1 MCMYIKCICVKD
13 AMCVIS
19 VLRGTRAFNVYAWMH
34 IGPSM
39 QKKIIK
45 MKREHFK
52 IMKQVPVLRGLGEDQ
67 PEENE

>member
-1 MCMYIKCICVKD
+1 MQAGLSLIKIQFAKSNFTKRMYIKCSCVKD

-39 QKKIIK
+39 QKIKIK
-45 MKREHFK
+45 KR
-52 IMKQVPVLRGLGEDQ
+52 
-67 PEENE
+67 